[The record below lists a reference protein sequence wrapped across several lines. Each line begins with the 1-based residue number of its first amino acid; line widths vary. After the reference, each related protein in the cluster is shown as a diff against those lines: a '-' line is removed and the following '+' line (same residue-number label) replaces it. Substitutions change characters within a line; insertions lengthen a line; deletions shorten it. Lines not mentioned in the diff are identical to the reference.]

1 MIGILKEMYLSSC
14 IYMRKNTFL
23 QGYMQKASSS
33 SLAYLYVIEIIEFK

>member
-1 MIGILKEMYLSSC
+1 MIGKLKEMYRSPC

-33 SLAYLYVIEIIEFK
+33 SLVYLYIIGIIEFK

>member
-1 MIGILKEMYLSSC
+1 MIGKLKEMYLSC